1 MAMMINIMVMPMGTW
16 FLTTMMM
23 MMMMTGMGIG

>member
-23 MMMMTGMGIG
+23 MMTGMGIG